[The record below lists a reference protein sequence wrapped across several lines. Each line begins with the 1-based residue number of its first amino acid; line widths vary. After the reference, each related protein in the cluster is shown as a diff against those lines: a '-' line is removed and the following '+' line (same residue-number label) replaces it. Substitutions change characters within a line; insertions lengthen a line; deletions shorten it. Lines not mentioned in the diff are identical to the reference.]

1 MRKIGGIIGCCLI
14 AVSLLAC
21 TACSGLDRL
30 SENLREGAE
39 QLGDDVVIG
48 KSNALITPYQS
59 FEGSRTSDN
68 DAFLATYDASVTGFN
83 GQDILV
89 ADTDLKENEC
99 REIVI
104 RYQFDSLDGD
114 CQLIYISPDLEE
126 QHIQERAKELAKKA
140 EIIWPYPSIAEV
152 ELAPYQLAEKAVQ
165 KYSLETYDVN
175 AFTRM
180 LFEALD
186 KRIMNLSPAVKKEYK
201 KLYVAY
207 KLDTNF
213 VDIVFQKQRLRI
225 SINMKFSE
233 IHDPNGICKDIT
245 GLGRWGNGDVELF
258 MEHQDELDQIMEI
271 VQQSFD
277 AQAE

>member
-1 MRKIGGIIGCCLI
+1 MRKIIGCCLI

-48 KSNALITPYQS
+48 KSNALIAPYQS

-104 RYQFDSLDGD
+104 RYQFDSPLRGTVNSFT
-114 CQLIYISPDLEE
+114 SPRTWRSKCFLNLP
-126 QHIQERAKELAKKA
+126 A
-140 EIIWPYPSIAEV
+140 
-152 ELAPYQLAEKAVQ
+152 
-165 KYSLETYDVN
+165 
-175 AFTRM
+175 
-180 LFEALD
+180 EALPFSFKLERTTSESPAQTIRARSRLLWD
-186 KRIMNLSPAVKKEYK
+186 KR
-201 KLYVAY
+201 
-207 KLDTNF
+207 
-213 VDIVFQKQRLRI
+213 
-225 SINMKFSE
+225 
-233 IHDPNGICKDIT
+233 
-245 GLGRWGNGDVELF
+245 
-258 MEHQDELDQIMEI
+258 
-271 VQQSFD
+271 
-277 AQAE
+277 

>member
-1 MRKIGGIIGCCLI
+1 MRKIIGCCLI

-83 GQDILV
+83 VLV

-126 QHIQERAKELAKKA
+126 QVLSESASGSVAVQLQAGANYIGIIGTDYSGAIQIMTVALVVVAACMIRLGYKALLAEWAIEAITKAEKEFVGTKLGEARLAVVVSWLRAKVPAPLRFLVTDSLIQKVVQVTFNAAKA
-140 EIIWPYPSIAEV
+140 G
-152 ELAPYQLAEKAVQ
+152 L
-165 KYSLETYDVN
+165 
-175 AFTRM
+175 
-180 LFEALD
+180 EAL
-186 KRIMNLSPAVKKEYK
+186 
-201 KLYVAY
+201 
-207 KLDTNF
+207 
-213 VDIVFQKQRLRI
+213 
-225 SINMKFSE
+225 
-233 IHDPNGICKDIT
+233 KD
-245 GLGRWGNGDVELF
+245 
-258 MEHQDELDQIMEI
+258 
-271 VQQSFD
+271 
-277 AQAE
+277 A

>member
-1 MRKIGGIIGCCLI
+1 MRRIGRFIGCCLI

-30 SENLREGAE
+30 SKNLREGAE

-59 FEGSRTSDN
+59 FEGRRTSDN

-89 ADTDLKENEC
+89 ADTDLKKNEC

-126 QHIQERAKELAKKA
+126 QVLSESA
-140 EIIWPYPSIAEV
+140 SGSV
-152 ELAPYQLAEKAVQ
+152 AVQ
-165 KYSLETYDVN
+165 LQAGANY
-175 AFTRM
+175 
-180 LFEALD
+180 
-186 KRIMNLSPAVKKEYK
+186 I
-201 KLYVAY
+201 
-207 KLDTNF
+207 
-213 VDIVFQKQRLRI
+213 
-225 SINMKFSE
+225 
-233 IHDPNGICKDIT
+233 GIT
-245 GLGRWGNGDVELF
+245 GTDYSGAIQITVE
-258 MEHQDELDQIMEI
+258 
-271 VQQSFD
+271 
-277 AQAE
+277 